1 MGKEDR
7 RQKVRIQKS
16 EVRIPAPGNGV
27 DVGELRLRGAEAQE
41 DRSQKSGGR
50 RQKARSCRERQT
62 ANRER

>member
-27 DVGELRLRGAEAQE
+27 DVGELRLRGTEAQE
-41 DRSQKSGGR
+41 DRSQEAEVTELPRTPNG
-50 RQKARSCRERQT
+50 EP
-62 ANRER
+62 

>member
-27 DVGELRLRGAEAQE
+27 DVGELRLRGTEAQE
-41 DRSQKSGGR
+41 DRIQEAEGR
-50 RQKARSCRERQT
+50 RQKSRSCRERQT

>member
-27 DVGELRLRGAEAQE
+27 DVGELRLRGTEAQE

-50 RQKARSCRERQT
+50 RQKARS
-62 ANRER
+62 

>member
-27 DVGELRLRGAEAQE
+27 DVGELRLRGTEAQE
-41 DRSQKSGGR
+41 DRSQRSGGR
-50 RQKARSCRERQT
+50 SQEAEGTELPRTPNGEP
-62 ANRER
+62 